1 MKTKQEIKSKSIME
15 GYFKVKKQDISTE
28 GDLQDD
34 TCSQTIEERDS
45 DTVQDD
51 DLFENDNE

>member
-1 MKTKQEIKSKSIME
+1 ME

-28 GDLQDD
+28 CDLQDD
-34 TCSQTIEERDS
+34 TCSQTIEERGS
-45 DTVQDD
+45 DIVQDD

>member
-1 MKTKQEIKSKSIME
+1 ME

-34 TCSQTIEERDS
+34 TSSETIEERDS
-45 DTVQDD
+45 DIVQDD

>member
-1 MKTKQEIKSKSIME
+1 MA

-45 DTVQDD
+45 DIVQEGH
-51 DLFENDNE
+51 LFENDNE